1 MFRTNYGVLSY
12 MRLDYGIPSDTSAVR
27 NNKNTDAQGNPIDQ
41 NGKYIVEQVEGI
53 DDLTDEDFTAPRR
66 TVQLPAI
73 PKYLSDALDITGKPV
88 ILKMNVFCKN
98 RDGHTELTTG
108 MSRDVLKRALYAPD
122 LCANVK
128 PISRPD
134 YRVTIQTG
142 KKNAIVVMD
151 TYQNNDNVEIVGWR
165 QVDEDGLE
173 KMKKQARRE
182 DGQFLI
188 LSPINGLAAD
198 LSALQT
204 GLSSTCKDTEKT

>member
-1 MFRTNYGVLSY
+1 MRT
-12 MRLDYGIPSDTSAVR
+12 P
-27 NNKNTDAQGNPIDQ
+27 
-41 NGKYIVEQVEGI
+41 
-53 DDLTDEDFTAPRR
+53 
-66 TVQLPAI
+66 PA
-73 PKYLSDALDITGKPV
+73 Y
-88 ILKMNVFCKN
+88 
-98 RDGHTELTTG
+98 RGHYQTI
-108 MSRDVLKRALYAPD
+108 PD

-142 KKNAIVVMD
+142 KKNAIVVLD

-204 GLSSTCKDTEKT
+204 GLSSTCKDTEKLKMQVLLRKSRTGNSC